1 MKREIKFNSL
11 YSSSNYTKNLEK
23 LFANYDLFRQ
33 KHFSN
38 LCLDLLKEDYP
49 DAELMLTH
57 SATGALEM
65 IALALDIQPGDE
77 VILPSYTFVSTAN
90 AFALRGAKLVFVDI
104 EMDTLG
110 IDPVL
115 VEQAISDKTKAVVA
129 VHYGGKACQ
138 IEKLKAI
145 ATAYKVTLIED
156 AAMAFGSKDN
166 GQALGTF
173 GDFGVVSFDITK
185 HISATQGG
193 LLIINNPTYR
203 QDCHEIYHNGTNRI
217 AFAEGNVPY
226 YEWVNIGSKFQ
237 MPEANA
243 AILQAQL
250 REKNTIL
257 EKLNQLSF
265 WYRKHLK
272 HGQLQVYIHQS
283 CLNEYNYHSIYLILR
298 SKDQRKMLE
307 ENLKKYGVEALF
319 HYIPL
324 NDSAYARA
332 ANIDSQTPNAFH
344 TANCLLRL
352 PFHSKITEEDVVYI
366 CGIIRNSLIK

>member
-1 MKREIKFNSL
+1 
-11 YSSSNYTKNLEK
+11 
-23 LFANYDLFRQ
+23 
-33 KHFSN
+33 
-38 LCLDLLKEDYP
+38 
-49 DAELMLTH
+49 
-57 SATGALEM
+57 
-65 IALALDIQPGDE
+65 
-77 VILPSYTFVSTAN
+77 
-90 AFALRGAKLVFVDI
+90 
-104 EMDTLG
+104 
-110 IDPVL
+110 
-115 VEQAISDKTKAVVA
+115 
-129 VHYGGKACQ
+129 
-138 IEKLKAI
+138 
-145 ATAYKVTLIED
+145 
-156 AAMAFGSKDN
+156 
-166 GQALGTF
+166 
-173 GDFGVVSFDITK
+173 
-185 HISATQGG
+185 
-193 LLIINNPTYR
+193 
-203 QDCHEIYHNGTNRI
+203 
-217 AFAEGNVPY
+217 
-226 YEWVNIGSKFQ
+226 

-366 CGIIRNSLIK
+366 CGIIRNSLNK

>member
-23 LFANYDLFRQ
+23 LFANYELFRQ

-115 VEQAISDKTKAVVA
+115 VEQAISDKTKAIVA
-129 VHYGGKACQ
+129 VHYAGNACQ
-138 IEKLKAI
+138 IEKLKSI
-145 ATAYKVTLIED
+145 STARNIPLIED
-156 AAMAFGSKDN
+156 AAMAFGSKRH

-193 LLIINNPTYR
+193 LLIINNLTFR
-203 QDCHEIYHNGTNRI
+203 QSCHEIYHNGTNRI

-237 MPEANA
+237 MPEVNA

-272 HGQLQVYIHQS
+272 LGQLQVYMHQS
-283 CLNEYNYHSIYLILR
+283 YLNEYNYHSIYLILHSR
-298 SKDQRKMLE
+298 DQRKMLE
-307 ENLKKYGVEALF
+307 ENLKKYGIEALF

-324 NDSAYARA
+324 NDSAYARSK
-332 ANIDSQTPNAFH
+332 NIDSQTPNAFH
-344 TANCLLRL
+344 IASYLLRL
-352 PFHSKITEEDVVYI
+352 PFHSKITEEDVVNI
-366 CGIIRNSLIK
+366 CGIIQNSLSK